1 MKNSKSIL
9 ASVLLF
15 CLGPVLVTG
24 CAGPQ
29 RFRKPAPAEDGVSTI
44 PEPVLGFAAG
54 QEDGARQ
61 LHVMEWVAKRAWY
74 NLGLPF
80 ERADFKGPPE
90 QKVRVNDSW
99 TEITNTV
106 ACGGVPLRN
115 QIVYFEIEQRD
126 KPIIIVLRS
135 TDAFGEVMIELDL
148 LKGTAR
154 ALSITVSRSMIGGQS
169 HSSPM
174 PEESNACLIGEFQ
187 FRRLARGWHLLSL
200 EARGARVTLRAAPD
214 IWLGFRV
221 AVPLSSW
228 SNLLEF
234 EDPDPAGGKYG
245 FGSTGTV
252 AVRNISQY
260 ELISSAEKARREA
273 CLRDMHEFC
282 KGLDA
287 EYEGDVRKANQV
299 EVTPDGVKWTWP
311 PTGATAVVSADRG
324 VPHGVV
330 KAGLYGND
338 TLIEGA
344 FPEVIVT
351 SEDGEAFRADPD
363 GQVAFQADPLALRMA
378 LPLVSGSGRKAT
390 AHVTARFTVLTVW
403 WWTVTVEGVEPK
415 QIQAFVGL
423 APQFAARTK
432 QAASSEAG
440 MAVAIASGMKGGAY
454 YEHNAKAGVLIKSL
468 APDIDLGSRAGG
480 KGEVALVIKGS
491 KLRFATLWLPAQPL
505 NRIGFTTRMVHYI
518 KYPEGPIQHWRRM
531 PSFQEYPDNVDLA
544 RFKANG
550 TEAMVWHHT
559 WISNDFRDREGFLVN
574 HREMKRAMR
583 ETHRLGMAAI
593 GYIGI
598 VPGRSSLLRFDD
610 ALDDYQKNWDL
621 QDFTFY
627 ATPGRWQEFL
637 PWMTDYWCRE
647 YGLDGFYADGGLG
660 GATWGRLRPEKGT
673 GPICRDGP
681 EGASQKSGLFPFPP
695 EDADLSLDEIQHRF
709 YYRIKKVLQRHKARF
724 GLEQWGGS
732 HDMLITG
739 FYDCRMIGES
749 FQEAPPEDYRNS
761 YNALLTGT
769 PFKMY
774 GMRETSQNPYN
785 IAMAAVCMSDIQVC
799 SGNGAWGDVADTA
812 ETWKRIRPLWRLLE
826 SIDFDRL
833 IEARPWYAQ
842 ELVSGEGFYA
852 GNYTMPNRALV
863 FLANKSETPGPFDV
877 QIKVDHLPKINGQ
890 WHVRYV
896 LGRQGALG
904 PLGDGRIKL
913 TLPGLHSG
921 PIGLELIAR

>member
-1 MKNSKSIL
+1 MRNTKSIL
-9 ASVLLF
+9 TSVLLL
-15 CLGPVLVTG
+15 CLGLVLLTG
-24 CAGPQ
+24 CAPQ
-29 RFRKPAPAEDGVSTI
+29 RFRKPAPAEDGGALI
-44 PEPVLGFAAG
+44 AEPVLGRCAG
-54 QEDGARQ
+54 QEDGAKQ
-61 LHVMEWVAKRAWY
+61 LHVLPEIEWVAKRVWY
-74 NLGLPF
+74 ILGQPY

-90 QKVRVNDSW
+90 MKVQVGDDC
-99 TEITNTV
+99 TVVTNTV

-115 QIVYFEIEQRD
+115 QIVTCEIEQRD

-174 PEESNACLIGEFQ
+174 PEESNARIIGEFN
-187 FRRLARGWHLLSL
+187 FSPLGKGWRWLKL
-200 EARGARVTLRAAPD
+200 ETRGAQVEVSTAEGDALAASN
-214 IWLGFRV
+214 FRDLV
-221 AVPLSSW
+221 VLNPWMDFQWTSLF
-228 SNLLEF
+228 EF
-234 EDPDPAGGKYG
+234 TDPDPAGGKYG
-245 FGSTGTV
+245 FGSTGTA
-252 AVRNISQY
+252 AVRGVEQH
-260 ELISSAEKARREA
+260 ELITQSEKSRREA
-273 CLRDMHEFC
+273 CLKDMTEFC

-287 EYEGDVRKANQV
+287 EYAGDVRKANSQV
-299 EVTPDGVKWTWP
+299 ELTGSGVKWTWP
-311 PTGATAVVSADRG
+311 PTGATAVVTSDKGIPR
-324 VPHGVV
+324 GVV

-338 TLIEGA
+338 TLIDGV
-344 FPEVIVT
+344 FPEVVVT
-351 SEDGEAFRADPD
+351 SKTGEVFRADPG
-363 GQVAFQADPLALRMA
+363 GQVSFSADPLGMRMM
-378 LPLVSGSGRKAT
+378 LPLVSAGGQKAT
-390 AHVTARFTVLTVW
+390 AHVTAQFTVLTVW
-403 WWTVTVEGVEPK
+403 WWTITVEGVEPK
-415 QIQAFVGL
+415 QVQAFVGV
-423 APQFAARTK
+423 APQFARPTEQK
-432 QAASSEAG
+432 ASSEDG
-440 MAVAIASGMKGGAY
+440 MAVAIASGKKGGTY
-454 YEHNAKAGVLIKSL
+454 YKHNAKTGVLVKSL
-468 APDIDLGSRAGG
+468 MPEVTLGSRAGAQ
-480 KGEVALVIKGS
+480 GEVALAADGG

-518 KYPEGPIQHWRRM
+518 KYPEGPIQHWRRL
-531 PSFQEYPDNVDLA
+531 PSFQEYPDDVDLA
-544 RFKANG
+544 RFHSQG

-559 WISNDFRDREGFLVN
+559 WTSNDYRDREGFLVN
-574 HREMKRAMR
+574 HQEMKRAMK
-583 ETHRLGMAAI
+583 ETHRLGMATI

-598 VPGRSSLLRFDD
+598 VPGRNALLRFED
-610 ALDDYQKNWDL
+610 AIDNYQKNWDL

-660 GATWGRLRPEKGT
+660 GATMGRLKG
-673 GPICRDGP
+673 P
-681 EGASQKSGLFPFPP
+681 LNP

-774 GMRETSQNPYN
+774 GMRDTSQNPYN

-812 ETWKRIRPLWRLLE
+812 ETWKRVRPLWDLLE
-826 SIDFDRL
+826 SVDFDTL

-852 GNYTMPNRALV
+852 GNYTMPKRVLV
-863 FLANKSETPGPFDV
+863 FLANKAETPGPREV
-877 QIKVDHLPKINGQ
+877 QIHVDRLPKIEGQ
-890 WHVRYV
+890 WFVRYV
-896 LGRQGALG
+896 LGREGNLG
-904 PLGDGRIKL
+904 PLRDGKIKI
-913 TLPGLHSG
+913 TLPGLHEG
-921 PIGLELIAR
+921 PIGLELAAGK

>member
-1 MKNSKSIL
+1 MRNTNSIL
-9 ASVLLF
+9 TSFLVIGLALSFSV
-15 CLGPVLVTG
+15 G
-24 CAGPQ
+24 CAPQ
-29 RFRKPAPAEDGVSTI
+29 RFRKPAPAEDSTSLI
-44 PEPVLGFAAG
+44 AEPVLGKCAG

-61 LHVMEWVAKRAWY
+61 LHVMEWVAKRVWY
-74 NLGLPF
+74 ILGQPY

-90 QKVRVNDSW
+90 QKVRVGDTC
-99 TEITNTV
+99 TEVVNTV
-106 ACGGVPLRN
+106 ACGGVPIRN
-115 QIVYFEIEQRD
+115 KIITCEIEQRD
-126 KPIIIVLRS
+126 KPIIVVLRS
-135 TDAFGEVMIELDL
+135 TDAFGEVMVELDL

-154 ALSITVSRSMIGGQS
+154 PRSVTVSRSMIGGQS

-174 PEESNACLIGEFQ
+174 PEESSNRVMKSAQ
-187 FRRLARGWHLLSL
+187 FAPMAAGWHSVRI
-200 EARGARVTLRAAPD
+200 ETRGPQIVCWVDGTE
-214 IWLGFRV
+214 IFR
-221 AVPLSSW
+221 
-228 SNLLEF
+228 F
-234 EDPDPAGGKYG
+234 DDPDPAGGKYG

-252 AVRNISQY
+252 AVRNVNQW
-260 ELISSAEKARREA
+260 ELISSAEKARRET
-273 CLRDMHEFC
+273 CLRDMHKFC

-311 PTGATAVVSADRG
+311 PTGATAVVSADKG

-351 SEDGEAFRADPD
+351 SGDGETFRADPD
-363 GQVAFQADPLALRMA
+363 GQVVFQADPLALRMA

-390 AHVTARFTVLTVW
+390 AHVTAQFTVLTVW
-403 WWTVTVEGVEPK
+403 WWTVTVEGVKPK
-415 QIQAFVGL
+415 EIQAFVGL
-423 APQFAARTK
+423 TPQFAARTDP
-432 QAASSEAG
+432 AASSEAG
-440 MAVAIASGMKGGAY
+440 MAVAIAPGMKGGAY
-454 YEHNAKAGVLIKSL
+454 YEHNAKAGVMIKSL
-468 APDIDLGSRAGG
+468 TPDVDLGTRVGR
-480 KGEVALVIKGS
+480 KGEVALVNKGR

-531 PSFQEYPDNVDLA
+531 PSFQVYPDNVDLA

-574 HREMKRAMR
+574 HREMKRAMK

-598 VPGRSSLLRFDD
+598 VPGRSSLLRFED
-610 ALDDYQKNWDL
+610 ALDNYQKNWDL

-660 GATWGRLRPEKGT
+660 GATMGRLP
-673 GPICRDGP
+673 GPL
-681 EGASQKSGLFPFPP
+681 SP
-695 EDADLSLDEIQHRF
+695 EDAHLSLDEIQHRF
-709 YYRIKKVLQRHKARF
+709 YYRIKKVLQRHNARF

-812 ETWKRIRPLWRLLE
+812 ETWKRVRPLWQLLE
-826 SIDFDRL
+826 SIDFDQL

-852 GNYTMPNRALV
+852 GNYTMPNRVLV
-863 FLANKSETPGPFDV
+863 FLANKSETPGPFEV
-877 QIKVDHLPKINGQ
+877 RINVDHLPKIDGQ

-904 PLGDGRIKL
+904 PLGDGSIRL

-921 PIGLELIAR
+921 PIGLELIRR

>member
-1 MKNSKSIL
+1 MVKTKSIL
-9 ASVLLF
+9 TSVVLLCF
-15 CLGPVLVTG
+15 GLVLAVGCAPRRFRTPAPVEDRGPLVAEPTLGP
-24 CAGPQ
+24 C
-29 RFRKPAPAEDGVSTI
+29 
-44 PEPVLGFAAG
+44 AG

-74 NLGLPF
+74 ILGLPY

-90 QKVRVNDSW
+90 QKVKVGDTC
-99 TEITNTV
+99 TEVVHTV
-106 ACGGVPLRN
+106 ACGGVPIRN
-115 QIVYFEIEQRD
+115 QIITCEIEQRD
-126 KPIIIVLRS
+126 KPIIVVLRS

-148 LKGTAR
+148 LKGTSR
-154 ALSITVSRSMIGGQS
+154 VRSVTVSRSMVGGQS

-174 PEESNACLIGEFQ
+174 PEESFNRVMKPAQ
-187 FRRLARGWHLLSL
+187 FPPMAAGWHSL
-200 EARGARVTLRAAPD
+200 KIETRGPRIVFWADGTEILR
-214 IWLGFRV
+214 F
-221 AVPLSSW
+221 
-228 SNLLEF
+228 N
-234 EDPDPAGGKYG
+234 DPDPAGGKYG

-252 AVRNISQY
+252 AVRNVNQW
-260 ELISSAEKARREA
+260 ELISSREKARRAA
-273 CLRDMHEFC
+273 CLRDMHKFC
-282 KGLDA
+282 EGLDA
-287 EYEGDVRKANQV
+287 EYEGDVRKANRV
-299 EVTPDGVKWTWP
+299 EVTSDGVKWTWP
-311 PTGATAVVSADRG
+311 PTGASAVITADRG
-324 VPHGVV
+324 VPRGVV

-338 TLIEGA
+338 TLIEGV

-351 SEDGEAFRADPD
+351 SKGGEIFRADPD
-363 GQVAFQADPLALRMA
+363 GRVTFEADPLGVRMA
-378 LPLVSGSGRKAT
+378 LPLVSGSGRKA
-390 AHVTARFTVLTVW
+390 AARVTAQFTVLTVW
-403 WWTVTVEGVEPK
+403 WWTVTVEGLEPK
-415 QIQAFVGL
+415 QIQAFVGV
-423 APQFAARTK
+423 APQFAGPTEQK
-432 QAASSEAG
+432 ASSEDG
-440 MAVAIASGMKGGAY
+440 MAVAIASGRKGGTY
-454 YEHNAKAGVLIKSL
+454 YKHNAKAGVLVKALMPEVS
-468 APDIDLGSRAGG
+468 LGSRAAG
-480 KGEVALVIKGS
+480 KGEVALATDGDR
-491 KLRFATLWLPAQPL
+491 LRFATLWLPAQPL

-598 VPGRSSLLRFDD
+598 VPGRSSLLRFED
-610 ALDDYQKNWDL
+610 ALDNYQKNWDL

-627 ATPGRWQEFL
+627 AAPGRWQEFL

-660 GATWGRLRPEKGT
+660 GTTMGRLAKKGT
-673 GPICRDGP
+673 WP
-681 EGASQKSGLFPFPP
+681 KSDLSPFPRP
-695 EDADLSLDEIQHRF
+695 EDANLSLDEIQHRF
-709 YYRIKKVLQRHKARF
+709 YYRIKKVLQRHNARF

-799 SGNGAWGDVADTA
+799 SGNGAWGDAADTA
-812 ETWKRIRPLWRLLE
+812 ETWKRVRPLWRLLE
-826 SIDFDRL
+826 SVDFDQL

-852 GNYTMPNRALV
+852 GNYTMPTRVLV
-863 FLANKSETPGPFDV
+863 FLANKSETPGPFEVRIDA
-877 QIKVDHLPKINGQ
+877 DHLPKIEGR
-890 WHVRYV
+890 WFVRYV
-896 LGRQGALG
+896 LGRKGALG

-913 TLPGLHSG
+913 VLPGLHDG
-921 PIGLELIAR
+921 PIGLELVAGQ

>member
-1 MKNSKSIL
+1 MNNTKSIL
-9 ASVLLF
+9 TSALVF
-15 CLGPVLVTG
+15 CLGLVLAAG
-24 CAGPQ
+24 CAPQ
-29 RFRKPAPAEDGVSTI
+29 RFRTPAPAEDGGSLI
-44 PEPVLGFAAG
+44 AEPVLGAAAG

-61 LHVMEWVAKRAWY
+61 LHVMEWVAKRTWY

-80 ERADFKGPPE
+80 EKTDFKGPPE
-90 QKVRVNDSW
+90 QKVNVGDAC
-99 TEITNTV
+99 TEVVNTV
-106 ACGGVPLRN
+106 ACGGVPVRN
-115 QIVYFEIEQRD
+115 QIVTCEIEQRD
-126 KPIIIVLRS
+126 KPILIVLRS
-135 TDAFGEVMIELDL
+135 TDAFGEVMIEMDL
-148 LKGTAR
+148 LKGWAR
-154 ALSITVSRSMIGGQS
+154 ATSVTVSRSMIGGQS

-174 PEESNACLIGEFQ
+174 PEESFVGLIGEFKIEP
-187 FRRLARGWHLLSL
+187 LKRGWQLLSL
-200 EARGARVTLRAAPD
+200 ETRGSKVELRAAPE
-214 IWLGFRV
+214 IWAGYRV
-221 AVPLSSW
+221 AVPMSSW
-228 SNLLEF
+228 NKLVEF
-234 EDPDPAGGKYG
+234 TDPDPAGGKYG

-252 AVRNISQY
+252 AVRNVEQF
-260 ELISSAEKARREA
+260 ELISRKEKARREA
-273 CLRDMHEFC
+273 CLRDMHKFC

-299 EVTPDGVKWTWP
+299 EVTNEGVKWTWP
-311 PTGATAVVSADRG
+311 PTGATAVVTAEKG

-338 TLIEGA
+338 TLIDGV
-344 FPEVIVT
+344 FPEITVT
-351 SEDGEAFRADPD
+351 AANGEIFRADPS
-363 GQVAFQADPLALRMA
+363 GQVSFEADTLGMRMT
-378 LPLVSGSGRKAT
+378 LPLVSGSGRQAK
-390 AHVTARFTVLTVW
+390 AHVTTQFTVLTVW

-423 APQFAARTK
+423 APQFARPVEQK
-432 QAASSEAG
+432 ASSEEG
-440 MAVAIASGMKGGAY
+440 MAVAIASGKKGGTY
-454 YEHNAKAGVLIKSL
+454 YKHNTKSGVLVKALS
-468 APDIDLGSRAGG
+468 PDIGLGSRAGE
-480 KGEVALVIKGS
+480 KGEVALVADGS

-505 NRIGFTTRMVHYI
+505 NRIGFTKRMVHYI
-518 KYPEGPIQHWRRM
+518 KYPEGPIQNWRRR

-544 RFKANG
+544 RFRGHG

-559 WISNDFRDREGFLVN
+559 WLQNDFRDREGFLLN
-574 HREMKRAMR
+574 HAEMKRAMD

-598 VPGRSSLLRFDD
+598 VPGRNSLLRFDD
-610 ALDDYQKNWDL
+610 ALDNYAKNWDL

-660 GATWGRLRPEKGT
+660 GATMGKL
-673 GPICRDGP
+673 
-681 EGASQKSGLFPFPP
+681 KSPLNP

-709 YYRIKKVLQRHKARF
+709 YYRIKKVLQRHNARF

-774 GMRETSQNPYN
+774 GMRDTSQNPYN
-785 IAMAAVCMSDIQVC
+785 IAMAGVCMSDIQVC

-812 ETWKRIRPLWRLLE
+812 ETWKRVRPLWDLLE
-826 SIDFDRL
+826 SIDFDKL

-852 GNYTMPNRALV
+852 GNYTMPDRVIV
-863 FLANKSETPGPFDV
+863 FLASKSETPGPFEV
-877 QIKVDHLPKINGQ
+877 QINVDHLPRISGQ
-890 WHVRYV
+890 WHVRYA
-896 LGRQGALG
+896 LDRKGPLG
-904 PLGDGRIKL
+904 PLGDGKIKL
-913 TLPGLHSG
+913 VLPGLHQG
-921 PIGLELIAR
+921 PVALELIAR

>member
-1 MKNSKSIL
+1 MSNAKSIL
-9 ASVLLF
+9 ASVLVF
-15 CLGPVLVTG
+15 CLGLVLAAG
-24 CAGPQ
+24 CTPQ
-29 RFRKPAPAEDGVSTI
+29 RFRRPAPAEDGSSLI
-44 PEPVLGFAAG
+44 AEPVLGRCAG

-61 LHVMEWVAKRAWY
+61 FHVMEWVAKRAWY
-74 NLGLPF
+74 ILGQLY

-90 QKVRVNDSW
+90 QSVQVGDDCTVVTS
-99 TEITNTV
+99 TV

-115 QIVYFEIEQRD
+115 QIVTFEIEQRD
-126 KPIIIVLRS
+126 KPIIVVLRS
-135 TDAFGEVMIELDL
+135 TDAFGEVMLELDL

-154 ALSITVSRSMIGGQS
+154 AMSVTVSRSMIGGQS

-174 PEESNACLIGEFQ
+174 PEESSNRIIKS
-187 FRRLARGWHLLSL
+187 ARFTPMAAGWHSL
-200 EARGARVTLRAAPD
+200 KIETRGVAMTLWADGAEILR
-214 IWLGFRV
+214 F
-221 AVPLSSW
+221 
-228 SNLLEF
+228 N
-234 EDPDPAGGKYG
+234 DPDPAGGKYG

-252 AVRNISQY
+252 AVRNVNQW

-273 CLRDMHEFC
+273 CLREMHHFC

-287 EYEGDVRKANQV
+287 EYEGDVRTANCV
-299 EVTPDGVKWTWP
+299 EVTSNGVKWTWP
-311 PTGATAVVSADRG
+311 PTGATAVITADRG
-324 VPHGVV
+324 LPHGVV

-338 TLIEGA
+338 TLIEGV
-344 FPEVIVT
+344 FPEIAVT
-351 SEDGEAFRADPD
+351 ASNGDVFRADPV
-363 GQVAFQADPLALRMA
+363 GQVTFQADPLGLRMS
-378 LPLVSGSGRKAT
+378 LPLVSGSGQKAT
-390 AHVTARFTVLTVW
+390 AHVAAQFTVLTVW

-415 QIQAFVGL
+415 QIQAFVGV
-423 APQFAARTK
+423 APQFAEPTEQK
-432 QAASSEAG
+432 ASSEDG
-440 MAVAIASGMKGGAY
+440 MAVAIASGKKGNTY
-454 YEHNAKAGVLIKSL
+454 YKHNAKAGVLVKSL
-468 APDIDLGSRAGG
+468 MPEVALGSRSGS
-480 KGEVALVIKGS
+480 KGEVVLVTDS
-491 KLRFATLWLPAQPL
+491 EKLRFATLWLPAQPL
-505 NRIGFTTRMVHYI
+505 SRIGFTTRMVHYI

-574 HREMKRAMR
+574 HREMKRAMSQ
-583 ETHRLGMAAI
+583 THRLGMAAI

-598 VPGRSSLLRFDD
+598 VPGRSSLLRFED
-610 ALDDYQKNWDL
+610 ALDNYQKNWDL

-660 GATWGRLRPEKGT
+660 GATWGRAEKGT
-673 GPICRDGP
+673 GLICAKHP
-681 EGASQKSGLFPFPP
+681 SGRPGKLDLSLFPLGN
-695 EDADLSLDEIQHRF
+695 AGLSLDEIQHRF

-761 YNALLTGT
+761 YNALITGT

-812 ETWKRIRPLWRLLE
+812 ETWKRVRPLWDLLE
-826 SIDFDRL
+826 SVDFDSL

-842 ELVSGEGFYA
+842 ELVGGEGFYA
-852 GNYTMPNRALV
+852 GNYTMPNRVLV
-863 FLANKSETPGPFDV
+863 FLANKSETPGPFEVRID
-877 QIKVDHLPKINGQ
+877 VDHLPKINGQ

-896 LGRQGALG
+896 LGRKGALG

-921 PIGLELIAR
+921 PICLELISR

>member
-1 MKNSKSIL
+1 MNNAKSIL
-9 ASVLLF
+9 TSVLLL
-15 CLGPVLVTG
+15 CLGLVLTAG
-24 CAGPQ
+24 CAPQ
-29 RFRKPAPAEDGVSTI
+29 RFRKPAPAEDAGPLI
-44 PEPVLGFAAG
+44 AEPVLGRCAG
-54 QEDGARQ
+54 QEDGAKQ
-61 LHVMEWVAKRAWY
+61 LHVLPEAEWVAKRAWY
-74 NLGLPF
+74 VLGRPY

-90 QKVRVNDSW
+90 MKVQVGDDC
-99 TEITNTV
+99 TVVTNTV

-115 QIVYFEIEQRD
+115 QIVTFEIEQRD
-126 KPIIIVLRS
+126 KPILIVLRS
-135 TDAFGEVMIELDL
+135 TDAFGEVMIEMDL

-174 PEESNACLIGEFQ
+174 PEESNTCLIGEFK
-187 FRRLARGWHLLSL
+187 FSPLGNGWRKLKI
-200 EARGARVTLRAAPD
+200 ETRGAQIGLWADDVEILQFT
-214 IWLGFRV
+214 
-221 AVPLSSW
+221 
-228 SNLLEF
+228 
-234 EDPDPAGGKYG
+234 DPDPAGGKYG
-245 FGSTGTV
+245 FGSLGTIGM
-252 AVRNISQY
+252 RNVDQY
-260 ELISSAEKARREA
+260 ELISRSEKARREA
-273 CLRDMHEFC
+273 CLKDMTKFC

-287 EYEGDVRKANQV
+287 EYAGDVCRANSQV
-299 EVTPDGVKWTWP
+299 ELTGSGVKWTWP
-311 PTGATAVVSADRG
+311 PTGATAVVTAEKG
-324 VPHGVV
+324 VPRGVV

-351 SEDGEAFRADPD
+351 AKNGDVFHADPD
-363 GQVAFQADPLALRMA
+363 GQVAFDADTLGLRMT
-378 LPLVSGSGRKAT
+378 LPLLSGSGQKAT
-390 AHVTARFTVLTVW
+390 AHVAAQFTVLTVW
-403 WWTVTVEGVEPK
+403 WWTITVEGVDPK
-415 QIQAFVGL
+415 QIQAFVGV
-423 APQFAARTK
+423 APQFARPADEK
-432 QAASSEAG
+432 AVSEEG
-440 MAVAIASGMKGGAY
+440 MAVAIASGKKGGSHY
-454 YEHNAKAGVLIKSL
+454 KHNTKSGVMIKALT
-468 APDIDLGSRAGG
+468 PDAVVGG
-480 KGEVALVIKGS
+480 RTGGAGEVALAIDGG

-505 NRIGFTTRMVHYI
+505 NRIGFANRMVHYI
-518 KYPEGPIQHWRRM
+518 KYPEGPIQHWRRG

-544 RFKANG
+544 RFRSQG

-559 WISNDFRDREGFLVN
+559 WVSSDFRDREGFLLN
-574 HREMKRAMR
+574 EPEMKRAMA

-610 ALDDYQKNWDL
+610 ALDHYQKNWDL

-660 GATWGRLRPEKGT
+660 GATMGKLKRP
-673 GPICRDGP
+673 
-681 EGASQKSGLFPFPP
+681 LNP

-709 YYRIKKVLQRHKARF
+709 YYRIKKVLQRHNARF

-761 YNALLTGT
+761 YNALITGT

-812 ETWKRIRPLWRLLE
+812 ETWKRVRPLWDLLE
-826 SIDFDRL
+826 SIDFDNL

-842 ELVSGEGFYA
+842 ELVSGGGFYA
-852 GNYTMPNRALV
+852 GNYTMPRRVLV
-863 FLANKSETPGPFDV
+863 FLANKSETPGPSEV
-877 QIKVDHLPKINGQ
+877 RINVEHLPKIEGQ
-890 WHVRYV
+890 WFVRYV
-896 LGRQGALG
+896 LGRKGDLG
-904 PLGDGRIKL
+904 PLGDGRIKIV
-913 TLPGLHSG
+913 LPGLHDG
-921 PIGLELIAR
+921 PIGLELVARPRQ